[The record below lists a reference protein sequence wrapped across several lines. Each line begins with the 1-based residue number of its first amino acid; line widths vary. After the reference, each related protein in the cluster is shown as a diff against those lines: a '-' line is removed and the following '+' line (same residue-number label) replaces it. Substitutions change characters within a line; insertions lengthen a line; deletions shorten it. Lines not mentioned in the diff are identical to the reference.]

1 MPKTILIAED
11 YADIRSMTKY
21 MLQSF
26 GCDVIE
32 AKDGYEAVKEA
43 KSHKPDLILMD
54 IAMPVMNGITAAALI
69 RSADNCDDIPIIAVT
84 TYGGEYL
91 DAEDAYGF
99 DRVIQ
104 KPINMDDLKDILD
117 EYLEAETVH

>member
-1 MPKTILIAED
+1 MSKTILIAED

-43 KSHKPDLILMD
+43 KSHRPDLILMD
-54 IAMPVMNGITAAALI
+54 IAMHVMNGITAAALI
-69 RSADNCDDIPIIAVT
+69 RSNGDCDGIPIIAVT

-104 KPINMDDLKDILD
+104 KPINMNDLKNLLD
-117 EYLEAETVH
+117 EYFEVETVH